1 MKLNNTQIKALAQE
15 VLNKIPKAEKTKFT
29 KEQTTKFSKMIS
41 EYNKLDKER
50 NALYDKM
57 LIIKENLR
65 ELNIFRSIYDEDV
78 RDIKKLEN
86 KLEFKHKPSIEE
98 IIHKITL
105 ETIFETKDTMND
117 FVNNLVKQY
126 SK

>member
-1 MKLNNTQIKALAQE
+1 MKLNNTQIKVLAQE

-50 NALYDKM
+50 NALFDKM

-86 KLEFKHKPSIEE
+86 KRH
-98 IIHKITL
+98 
-105 ETIFETKDTMND
+105 
-117 FVNNLVKQY
+117 NN
-126 SK
+126 